1 MRDEFP
7 ETKIRMITV
16 FPKASAQMIRTV
28 LRDRWEVKNIPG
40 YIDEQLALFAA
51 FDVSAVP
58 TSALIDAEGEL
69 VEYYEGFPG
78 EGEIVRALRSVI
90 GSEKKQ

>member
-16 FPKASAQMIRTV
+16 FPKISVEVIRTI
-28 LRDRWEVKNIPG
+28 LYERWNVKGIPG
-40 YIDEQLALFAA
+40 YMDGESLALFAA

-58 TSALIDAEGEL
+58 TSALLDANGEL
-69 VEYYEGFPG
+69 VEYYVGFPG
-78 EGEIVRALRSVI
+78 EGEIVRALRSVV
-90 GSEKKQ
+90 GN